1 MICVANPFS
10 DVTRRGEGLLGH
22 RYVPIAVAGTVALL
36 AIIVKFTQL
45 GLLGNTLSLQKF
57 IGVFIIII
65 TMR

>member
-1 MICVANPFS
+1 M
-10 DVTRRGEGLLGH
+10 LGH
-22 RYVPIAVAGTVALL
+22 GYVPIAVAGTVALL